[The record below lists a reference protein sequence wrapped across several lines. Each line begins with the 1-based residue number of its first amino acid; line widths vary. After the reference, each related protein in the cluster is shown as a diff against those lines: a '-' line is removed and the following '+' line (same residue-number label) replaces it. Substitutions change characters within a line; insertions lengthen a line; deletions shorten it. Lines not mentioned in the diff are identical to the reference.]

1 MSGEQRLIRPDR
13 PAPRLRPG
21 IDFGLICFALL
32 MAFAI
37 AVNLACAIPE
47 WTPVPFLTA
56 P

>member
-13 PAPRLRPG
+13 PAPHLRSG

-32 MAFAI
+32 LTLAI
-37 AVNLACAIPE
+37 VASLACPSLE
-47 WTPVPFLTA
+47 WTPVPFLVA